1 MITIKNIS
9 FDYPITSEKTRT
21 VLKDISLEIRKGESI
36 AVMGPNGSGKTTF
49 ARCLNGL
56 LIPAQGQVIV
66 DGLPTHESENLVEIR
81 RRVGMVFQNPDNQIV
96 SATVEREIAFGLEN
110 LGKPYEEMHR
120 IVDEMLQEFQLQQY
134 RQKAPHYLS
143 GGEKQKL
150 AMAAVLAMRPSY
162 LILDEPTSLL
172 DPKSRRDILQLVQR
186 FHSANND
193 SMNSPITTILI
204 TQFAEEALSADRL
217 IVFHDGR
224 IFMDGAP
231 EKVFSNIKALL
242 KIGLEPPVKI
252 LLTNLGQRF

>member
-1 MITIKNIS
+1 MISINNIS
-9 FDYPITSEKTRT
+9 FDYPITNEKNRT
-21 VLKDISLEIRKGESI
+21 VLKNISLEIQKGESI

-56 LIPAQGQVIV
+56 LVPSQGQVIV
-66 DGLPTHESENLVEIR
+66 DGLPTQNITNLPEIR

-110 LGKPYEEMHR
+110 LGKPYEDMHR
-120 IVDEMLQEFQLQQY
+120 IVDEMLQRFQLQQY
-134 RQKAPHYLS
+134 RKKAPHFLS

-150 AMAAVLAMRPSY
+150 AMAAVLAMSPSY

-172 DPKSRRDILQLVQR
+172 DPKSRKDILQLVQR
-186 FHSANND
+186 FHSATSENN
-193 SMNSPITTILI
+193 NSHVTTILI

-217 IVFHDGR
+217 IIFYDGR

-231 EKVFSNIKALL
+231 EKVFSNIKPLL
-242 KIGLEPPVKI
+242 EIGLEPPVKI
-252 LLTNLGQRF
+252 LIQNLAQTL

>member
-1 MITIKNIS
+1 MISINDIS
-9 FDYPITSEKTRT
+9 FEYPITDEKTRT
-21 VLKDISLEIRKGESI
+21 VLKNISLEIKAGESI
-36 AVMGPNGSGKTTF
+36 TVMGPNGSGKTTF

-56 LIPAQGQVIV
+56 LVPSKGKVVV
-66 DGLPTHESENLVEIR
+66 DGLPTDEPTNLTEIR

-110 LGKPYEEMHR
+110 LGKPYDEMHR
-120 IVDEMLQEFQLQQY
+120 IVDEELEKFNLQQY
-134 RQKAPHYLS
+134 RKKAPHYLS

-172 DPKSRRDILQLVQR
+172 DPQSRKDILQLVRQ
-186 FHSANND
+186 FHSAEND
-193 SMNSPITTILI
+193 HSHITTIFI

-217 IVFHDGR
+217 IIFYDGR

-231 EKVFSNIKALL
+231 EKVFSNIKPLL
-242 KIGLEPPVKI
+242 EIGLEPPVKI
-252 LLTNLGQRF
+252 LMQNLVKRT